1 MIKADQRATAFMLC
15 STFFTSLTGLTAKFL
30 TLRMATGSVLLLRF
44 FLPAIIMLSL
54 ILVIKK
60 CLPERDMWKV
70 LFTRALGVAACQ
82 FCFLY
87 SLGKLSLVES
97 VVLFSTGPI
106 FIALFERCLF
116 KVQMQASTLWAI
128 GLTFVGVLF
137 LAGSTEGFTFKPDLL
152 IGLMSGMF
160 NAVSQLSLHRASKSS
175 MSGMESSGWSF
186 LIAGILLV
194 PILAMFHQQGAV
206 DINFTLTTSHMVML
220 IVMVMTLAII
230 GTQLSRNSAY
240 RLAETNSQLAP
251 LIYTNL
257 VFTAIW
263 QFTLFDESFSLH
275 QYLGLG
281 MIVGANMLR
290 SGFLKQA
297 LKGFR

>member
-1 MIKADQRATAFMLC
+1 M
-15 STFFTSLTGLTAKFL
+15 
-30 TLRMATGSVLLLRF
+30 LLLRF

-54 ILVIKK
+54 ILLVKR
-60 CLPERDMWKV
+60 CLPERDMWRV
-70 LFTRALGVAACQ
+70 LIIRAVGVAACQ

-116 KVQMQASTLWAI
+116 KIQLQSATLWAI
-128 GLTFVGVLF
+128 GLTFWGVIF
-137 LAGSTEGFTFKPDLL
+137 LAGNTDGFTFKPELL

-186 LIAGILLV
+186 LLAGVILV
-194 PILAMFHQQGAV
+194 PILALFHEQGAV
-206 DINFTLTTSHMVML
+206 DLNFTFTASHIVML
-220 IVMVMTLAII
+220 IVMVMTFAII
-230 GTQLSRNSAY
+230 GTQLARNSAY

-257 VFTAIW
+257 VFTAVW
-263 QFTLFDESFSLH
+263 QFTLFDERFSLH
-275 QYLGLG
+275 QYIGLGL
-281 MIVGANMLR
+281 IVGANMLR
-290 SGFLKQA
+290 SGLLKQMA
-297 LKGFR
+297 KQMLKRFR